1 MLANHHDQTT
11 LWVLGSNGWMPSD
24 GRQTCCFLLEI
35 AGELVLLDAG
45 TGVANLSLV
54 PQVPARHDRLHVLLS
69 HYHLDHVAGLMY
81 LKRFASHMRV
91 DVYGP
96 GRPVYERSTKDYLE
110 DVLQPAIYSS
120 GAHGF
125 AHEVHYHDYGGRD
138 FAVGQVPVRVRPQ
151 RHSAPSFE
159 LRLGDELVY
168 ATDTSFD
175 ASAWANVAPAE
186 VLLHECWQVGQGDPR
201 HTSIEALTNG
211 LPQDRFGRVL
221 LIHQNPAWTAA
232 DRTQVGRTA
241 LAHGFEL
248 ATDGMRVDL
257 AHGL

>member
-1 MLANHHDQTT
+1 MPANHHDQTT

-54 PQVPARHDRLHVLLS
+54 PQVLARHDRMHVLLS
-69 HYHLDHVAGLMY
+69 HYHLDHVVGLMY

-96 GRPVYERSTKDYLE
+96 GRPVYERTTADYLQ
-110 DVLQPAIYSS
+110 DVLQPAVYSS

-125 AHEVHYHDYGGRD
+125 AREVHYHDYGGRD
-138 FAVGQVPVRVRPQ
+138 FVVGQVPVAVRPQ
-151 RHSAPSFE
+151 RHSSASFE
-159 LRLGDELVY
+159 LRLKDELVY

-175 ASAWANVAPAE
+175 ASAWTNVTPAR
-186 VLLHECWQVGQGDPR
+186 VLLHECWQARPGDPR
-201 HTSIEALTNG
+201 HTSIESLVDG
-211 LPQDRFGRVL
+211 LPAERFGRVL
-221 LIHQNPAWTAA
+221 LIHQNPAWNEAERDHVA
-232 DRTQVGRTA
+232 CIAQAR
-241 LAHGFEL
+241 GFSL
-248 ATDGMRVDL
+248 ATDGMRITW
-257 AHGL
+257 